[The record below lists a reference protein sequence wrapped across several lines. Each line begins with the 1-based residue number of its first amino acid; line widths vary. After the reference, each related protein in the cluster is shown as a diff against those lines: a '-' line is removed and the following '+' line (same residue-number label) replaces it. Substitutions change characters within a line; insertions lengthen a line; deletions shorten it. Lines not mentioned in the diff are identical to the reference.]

1 MRPKAELT
9 DEARAQIEQI
19 LRDVRSD
26 DTSVRMEAPKKI
38 QRLKAL
44 YGQEALQSVEE
55 ELAAQAW
62 AASLETPGE
71 EPTFVEVT
79 D

>member
-9 DEARAQIEQI
+9 DEVRAEIEQI

-26 DTSVRMEAPKKI
+26 DRSARMEAPKKI
-38 QRLKAL
+38 QRLRAL

-62 AASLETPGE
+62 AASVAAPGE
-71 EPTFVEVT
+71 EVIFLEVT